1 MDQAALLAMTAVVS
15 AGVGSLIAI
24 VAVGPSRRSARVFRV
39 DRDTVVR
46 SIAQFADSY
55 GTAGLLTDSH
65 GHVVHASATAS
76 ALGIVKRRKVTPA
89 IVRAAIDHSAKTGEG
104 ATAELVLDSD
114 PSPAPLSAQIHTI
127 PLGGDFVLVLVDDSS
142 ESRRLEETRRDF
154 VANISHELKTPIGAI
169 TLLAEALQDEI
180 DDLETV
186 AKFSQNI
193 HKESVRL
200 ARIVNDIIQL
210 SRVQG
215 REILRESQ
223 TIRLDSVIA
232 DAIDQTSVLAEDKK
246 VAVKVRQSENV
257 IVLGDAP
264 LLTVAVKNLVENAIQ
279 FSENGGVVRI
289 IVKAAKRFV
298 TISVADEGIGI
309 APEDR
314 SRVFER
320 FYRVDA
326 SRSRKT
332 GGTGLG
338 LSIVKHIVIA
348 HRGDVTVDS
357 ELGFGSVFTIT
368 LPRFTTNRKAVR
380 L

>member
-1 MDQAALLAMTAVVS
+1 M
-15 AGVGSLIAI
+15 
-24 VAVGPSRRSARVFRV
+24 
-39 DRDTVVR
+39 
-46 SIAQFADSY
+46 
-55 GTAGLLTDSH
+55 
-65 GHVVHASATAS
+65 
-76 ALGIVKRRKVTPA
+76 
-89 IVRAAIDHSAKTGEG
+89 
-104 ATAELVLDSD
+104 
-114 PSPAPLSAQIHTI
+114 
-127 PLGGDFVLVLVDDSS
+127 LVLVDDSS

-180 DDLETV
+180 DDVETV
-186 AKFSQNI
+186 AKFSRNI

-223 TIRLDSVIA
+223 TIRLDNVIA

-246 VAVKVRQSENV
+246 VTVKASQSENV

-289 IVKAAKRFV
+289 NVKAAKRFV
-298 TISVADEGIGI
+298 SISVADDGIGI